1 MNSSLYWYKQP
12 FLMTLS
18 MSELKNQNQVNKHF
32 ILALYSQK
40 TKFAKDLGKK
50 IIEDIIVVLIKVNI
64 L

>member
-1 MNSSLYWYKQP
+1 
-12 FLMTLS
+12 MTLS